1 MQVLVILLVVGL
13 VDLVLLLFVRQLRRE
28 RFDVINKGT
37 NQAPG
42 VTLAKALG
50 RTGWRIFR
58 TVLPFYLVL
67 AFYFYLLVRRD
78 CRREP
83 VTRAAYEAR
92 TGVEHVWDA
101 LTWPRYS
108 AEEPACER

>member
-1 MQVLVILLVVGL
+1 MLVILLVVGL
-13 VDLVLLLFVRQLRRE
+13 VDLALLLFVRQLRRE

-37 NQAPG
+37 NQATG
-42 VTLAKALG
+42 VTVAKALAH
-50 RTGWRIFR
+50 TGWLIVR

-78 CRREP
+78 CRAAP
-83 VTRAAYEAR
+83 DARAAYEAG

-101 LTWPRYS
+101 LTWPRYG
-108 AEEPACER
+108 AEEAACER